1 MPTNNSWLTPYQR
14 SFNSIKKQL
23 LTSLRKNAPEI
34 TDYTEG
40 NVLILVI
47 SIFSAIAEVIH
58 YYIDNMA
65 RETFFTTARRYSSLY
80 KHAKLVD
87 YHIKAGVP
95 ASTDLTLSYENPN
108 HSASESIEIPIGTK
122 FTSDDGK
129 VWINTKRIEWAAGLQ
144 GVVVP
149 VVQMH
154 EARTDISLGT
164 ITYQG
169 IAIQLGNIPADQFYV
184 EGSMVLNVDGVT
196 WTLVDTF
203 AYASPLDK
211 VYKVE
216 LNADMIPTIY
226 FGDNINGMMP
236 SINSKLTG
244 SYSLTYGAASNIE
257 AESFS
262 SVPSEIQSV
271 DPRNKMVIHQ
281 YNKAAGGSNYEDFN
295 ALKRR
300 VPLSIKT
307 LGVAI
312 TKEDFENIAMLQ
324 NGVLKAYAK
333 YICGR
338 YVQVFIVPDDYG
350 VASNWLIQEVQQKLQ
365 QSKVIT
371 TAVQV
376 YPVYIGHLRFSME
389 VWGNKSFT
397 SLEINK
403 QITQALQEKF
413 SWENAE
419 LNTVVKV
426 SDVYALIDNLP
437 VVDYVNIQ
445 GMDLLTEPYLS
456 MDAGSNL
463 SPNLKFSY
471 FDIVKWGLTQPLK
484 FDLHFMSKADYYAD
498 QGLQPEDPIVQ
509 EEEGMYYTKL
519 VLTYSEE
526 LKTLL
531 ETYPDLYQW
540 MFDYTNV
547 IHSEGS
553 SAFYQASSDLN
564 LERMV
569 GIGYRDAQNRDAYL
583 FQFIY
588 KFANPEQGTYQEGDT
603 YTWFLS
609 KPSAGENL
617 NTTFDTDG
625 TSMYLPVFVNE
636 SGDLKLEIHETL

>member
-14 SFNSIKKQL
+14 SFNSIKQQL

-87 YHIKAGVP
+87 YHIKSGIP
-95 ASTDLTLSYENPN
+95 ASTDLTLSYEEPDRVTSNTIN
-108 HSASESIEIPIGTK
+108 IPIGTK
-122 FTSDDGK
+122 FISDDGK
-129 VWINTKRIEWAAGLQ
+129 TWINTKRIEWAKGLS

-149 VVQMH
+149 VVQMN
-154 EARTDISLGT
+154 EAKTEVSLGA

-169 IAIQLGNIPADQFYV
+169 IAIQLGNIPSDQFYV

-203 AYASPLDK
+203 AYAGPLDK

-226 FGDNINGMMP
+226 FGDNVNGMMP
-236 SINSKLTG
+236 AINSKLTG

-262 SVPSEIQSV
+262 TVPAEVQGGDSQ
-271 DPRNKMVIHQ
+271 NKMVIHQ
-281 YNKAAGGSNYEDFN
+281 YRKAVGGSDYEDFN

-324 NGVLKAYAK
+324 DGVLKAYAK
-333 YICGR
+333 YICGK

-350 VASNWLIQEVQQKLQ
+350 VASQWLIQNVQQKLQ
-365 QSKVIT
+365 QAKVIT
-371 TAVQV
+371 TSVQV
-376 YPVYIGHLRFSME
+376 YPVYIGHLRFHLE
-389 VWGNKSFT
+389 VFGNKSFT
-397 SLEINK
+397 AFEIKK
-403 QITQALQEKF
+403 QVTQALQNKF
-413 SWENAE
+413 SWSNAE
-419 LNTVVKV
+419 LNTVIKL

-437 VVDYVNIQ
+437 VVDYVNVKSL
-445 GMDLLTEPYLS
+445 DLATEPYLS
-456 MDAGSNL
+456 VDIGSNL
-463 SPNLKFSY
+463 SPNLNLSTFNI
-471 FDIVKWGLTQPLK
+471 DGWELTQALK
-484 FDLHFMSKADYYAD
+484 FIATYLDSETYSTLSGISGNKPGWQIDLYFSEEVVKLLEDYPDVYSWVVSEN
-498 QGLQPEDPIVQ
+498 LVSRESED
-509 EEEGMYYTKL
+509 KL
-519 VLTYSEE
+519 TIFYQSGTGQVSLTYNNS
-526 LKTLL
+526 KGDTV
-531 ETYPDLYQW
+531 Y
-540 MFDYTNV
+540 
-547 IHSEGS
+547 
-553 SAFYQASSDLN
+553 ALN
-564 LERMV
+564 LEMV
-569 GIGYRDAQNRDAYL
+569 IGE
-583 FQFIY
+583 
-588 KFANPEQGTYQEGDT
+588 PVQGSYQYGDQ

-609 KPSAGENL
+609 KPSPGNNL
-617 NTTFDTDG
+617 QTSFDTDG
-625 TSMYLPVFVNE
+625 TSMYLPVFVNDP
-636 SGDLKLEIHETL
+636 GDLTLEIHETL